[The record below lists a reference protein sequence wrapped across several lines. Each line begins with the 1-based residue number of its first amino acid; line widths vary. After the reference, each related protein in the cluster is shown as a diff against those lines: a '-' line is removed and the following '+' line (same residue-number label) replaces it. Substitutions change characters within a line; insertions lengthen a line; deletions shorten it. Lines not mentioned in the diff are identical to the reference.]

1 MTLTRIMS
9 RASSL
14 DQLAGIEA
22 SLRRIAQFLSILEIK
37 NSKRREEISQLSN
50 LINAAVITTDD
61 TDYTTRRSRQ
71 DIKLNPPEETSD
83 DEEATQISARSQAR
97 MLNAQQAS
105 RFVRIIRRRP
115 GSRRIHQKRSL
126 R

>member
-1 MTLTRIMS
+1 MLSTVFPLYN
-9 RASSL
+9 
-14 DQLAGIEA
+14 
-22 SLRRIAQFLSILEIK
+22 AQSIILKKRLLCSILVP
-37 NSKRREEISQLSN
+37 QPTPVN
-50 LINAAVITTDD
+50 L
-61 TDYTTRRSRQ
+61 TRRSRQ